1 MKLSILVTPEQ
12 WRKLLDF
19 IQNYFLSRPC
29 TILAIILLITSFIL
43 TIKSIKDKSKKK
55 QVIALICYIGLVI
68 IFSIVN
74 RDVGTARELRLYFD
88 PWLLENGTGFHE
100 SNVLISIIDCLYF
113 IPIGFLL
120 RLNKWHSLILSFV
133 FVLIFGFSIELFQY
147 ILIRGVASISDFTSY
162 IVGGLIG
169 ILLAQLINRS

>member
-29 TILAIILLITSFIL
+29 TILAIILLITSFVL
-43 TIKSIKDKSKKK
+43 TIKSIKDKSRKK
-55 QVIALICYIGLVI
+55 QALALICYIGVVI

-88 PWLLENGTGFHE
+88 PWRLENGSGFHE
-100 SNVLISIIDCLYF
+100 SNMLISVIDCLYF
-113 IPIGFLL
+113 IPIGFLF
-120 RLNKWHSLILSFV
+120 RLNKWHSFILSFV
-133 FVLIFGFSIELFQY
+133 FVLVFGFSIELFQY
-147 ILIRGVASISDFTSY
+147 ILIRGVASLSDFVSY
-162 IVGGLIG
+162 VIGGLIG
-169 ILLAQLINRS
+169 ILLAQLMNKS